1 MWPEAASRPTPP
13 WTAGRARPC
22 GNFCGY
28 TGSPPRREPDRDN
41 NEGHNDCGPYR
52 RSNPFRTTASRRI
65 VGGVVELLVHLDS
78 LSGSVAGSANQLLP
92 VYRNTAR
99 TLSQSDALSC
109 LRSAFDGD
117 GWAALTGSDA
127 GKLPIKPASSLA
139 WVSRSARA
147 ASRGLAACLSCAA
160 GLNLSAMLDLHRG
173 VTHP

>member
-1 MWPEAASRPTPP
+1 MADPAMGNGHARNLAAIFADTWGHHLVANQIATTTRATTIAAHTAGVTRFELPLRGESLAAWLNCWSIWTPSAAASP
-13 WTAGRARPC
+13 
-22 GNFCGY
+22 
-28 TGSPPRREPDRDN
+28 
-41 NEGHNDCGPYR
+41 
-52 RSNPFRTTASRRI
+52 
-65 VGGVVELLVHLDS
+65 VLQ
-78 LSGSVAGSANQLLP
+78 NQLRP

-127 GKLPIKPASSLA
+127 GKLPIRPASSFA

-160 GLNLSAMLDLHRG
+160 GLNLSAMLDLHRK